1 MGWIRRF
8 RNTLF
13 DGGLNHEFQAEARAY
28 FDELVREDIRTGA
41 TRERAERDARDRMGN
56 LTLALDQTRDVDT
69 LQWLDDLIRDVRLG
83 MRQLRRTPGFALVA
97 ILTLAL
103 GIGAN
108 TAIFTLLHGLM
119 FRDLSVKRPDQL
131 VQLSIVMRN
140 GAEVGLSVP
149 AWRRIEHDSGE
160 LFSSIVA
167 WTSGLR
173 FADVNGEPFQANVW
187 MVSGNF
193 HSELATA
200 PILGRLLT
208 SSDADVD
215 ALSGQAVAV
224 LGYGFWQRRFGGDPN
239 VLGRTIRIEGIPFSV
254 VGVTAPEFRGL
265 SRTFPPE
272 LTVPLTA
279 QRLIVSNDS
288 TSWTQGNVFWVN
300 VIARRR
306 FGVSADEARTRLT
319 AAWPNVL
326 LATMPPTFAGVR
338 RSNFL
343 AIRLRVNAV
352 VEPAERLLQRQFEQ
366 PLVIVM
372 AIALFVLLIACLNLA
387 GLMLARTLRRRHEI
401 GVLLALGATRWRVTR
416 QVFVEAILISLPG
429 GVCGIVAAPRIC
441 QFLAKL
447 VLSTRVGETASL
459 ETSPDASILAITAAL
474 TIGAPLLFS
483 VAPAW
488 FVTRRQSL
496 VLLQRGGHT
505 RSGPARL
512 SRALVA
518 GQLAL
523 CLILLIN
530 AGLLIRTLTELRAT
544 SPGFVTNDV
553 FAVSLVPRLGG
564 AHPDYEPAYVPA
576 LLNAVRSLPG
586 VRDASVAWY
595 TPGSGSVSWYTP
607 GTVTGPPE
615 FVADATSASG
625 EEVAAT
631 YSAVSPDF
639 FHVLSMPLQRGREF
653 TSSDDDHTEP
663 VAIASRALAARLFA
677 DADPIGRYIRIGVF
691 PHRQHVRIVGI
702 VGDARLYDVTNANV
716 FAAYMPFAQDPRDSG
731 ETLLLRGARISARD
745 ISRAVDVLGREH
757 AVTFQPLDL
766 IRDRALLQ
774 QRLAA
779 MLAEFFGVLAL
790 GLAAI
795 GVYASTSYEVAERT
809 RELGIRIALGA
820 TPRMIVQT
828 VLARGGTAVATGVLV
843 GLGVAR
849 VGGRIVQAVLFGI
862 TPHDRLAF
870 GVATMTIV
878 AVAMTACALGARRAT
893 RVDVNKALGNE

>member
-1 MGWIRRF
+1 MGWMRRF

-13 DGGLNHEFQAEARAY
+13 DGHLNPEFHAEARSY
-28 FDELVREDIRTGA
+28 FDELVRENIRTGA
-41 TRERAERDARDRMGN
+41 TRERAEREARDRMGN
-56 LTLALDQTRDVDT
+56 LALALDETRDVDT
-69 LQWLDDLIRDVRLG
+69 LQWLDDLLRDVRLG

-140 GAEVGLSVP
+140 GAEVGLSIP

-187 MVSGNF
+187 MVSSNF

-239 VLGRTIRIEGIPFSV
+239 VVGRTIRIEGIPFTV

-279 QRLIVSNDS
+279 QRLIVSNDA
-288 TSWTQGNVFWVN
+288 TFWTQGNVFWVN

-306 FGVSADEARTRLT
+306 FGVTGDEARTRLI

-326 LATMPPTFAGVR
+326 LATMPATFAGVR

-352 VEPAERLLQRQFEQ
+352 VEPAERLLQHQFEQ

-416 QVFVEAILISLPG
+416 QVLVESILISLPG
-429 GVCGIVAAPRIC
+429 GICGVLAAPRIC
-441 QFLAKL
+441 EFLAKL

-483 VAPAW
+483 LAPAW
-488 FVTRRQSL
+488 YVTRRQSL

-505 RSGPARL
+505 RSGPGRL
-512 SRALVA
+512 SRALAA

-564 AHPDYEPAYVPA
+564 AHPNYEPAYVPA
-576 LLNAVRSLPG
+576 LLNAARSLPG
-586 VRDASVAWY
+586 VQGAAVAWY
-595 TPGSGSVSWYTP
+595 TPASDTP
-607 GTVTGPPE
+607 GTATGPPE
-615 FVADATSASG
+615 FVADVTSATG
-625 EEVAAT
+625 DEVAAT
-631 YSAVSPDF
+631 YSGVSPEF
-639 FHVLSMPLQRGREF
+639 FHVLGMPLQRGREF
-653 TSSDDDHTEP
+653 TSSDDDHAEP
-663 VAIASRALAARLFA
+663 VAVVSHALAARLFA
-677 DADPIGRYIRIGVF
+677 DADPIGRYVRIGVF
-691 PHRQHVRIVGI
+691 PHRQRVRIVGI
-702 VGDARLYDVTNANV
+702 VGDARLYDVTSPNV
-716 FAAYMPFAQDPRDSG
+716 FAAYMPFAQDSRDSG
-731 ETLLLRGARISARD
+731 ATLLLRGAGISARD
-745 ISRAVDVLGREH
+745 VSRAVDALGREH
-757 AVTFQPLDL
+757 AITFQPLDL

-795 GVYASTSYEVAERT
+795 GVYASTSHEVAERT
-809 RELGIRIALGA
+809 RELGVRMALGA

-828 VLARGGTAVATGVLV
+828 VLARGGTAVAAGVLV
-843 GLGVAR
+843 GLAVAR
-849 VGGRIVQAVLFGI
+849 LGGRIVQALLFGI

-870 GVATMTIV
+870 GVATITIV